1 MWELGMWVHLTSVI
15 YCLWINLAHL
25 CYPHCLFLC
34 FEAVLVLRIHL
45 AKSELVLVGEV
56 SNFDELASIL
66 CHIVSSLPMKYLD
79 EEFKFHKFHLVSL
92 SKICSPVFLKGG

>member
-25 CYPHCLFLC
+25 CYLRCLFLC

-66 CHIVSSLPMKYLD
+66 CRIVSSLPMKRLG
-79 EEFKFHKFHLVSL
+79 VSL
-92 SKICSPVFLKGG
+92 GVLLRPNLFGRAFLKEWSAT